1 MPPQKRRRTV
11 AASSSSSAHAT
22 VVLTGGRAEKPAT
35 ISKFRDGRLCDVQL
49 QAADGTTTFSA
60 HALCLSAASGY
71 FDALYAGSDWADA
84 SGAIT
89 MLPEVPAHALEA
101 CLEFIY
107 AGEATIGDA
116 AHLPAVLAAA
126 AYLQIPEM
134 LAAAEATMTSHL
146 GPTTALHTWQIA
158 DRHGF
163 ATLAAAAAAAAAR
176 HFAAV
181 VASEAWVSAPIECV
195 RELLRADRL
204 VVANETQVYDA
215 AVAWLRAQTP
225 PIGAEDAAALLG
237 LVRFPLLSRDFMKE
251 TVRTEPLLK
260 TPAGLEML
268 VDVLQAST
276 FGDTTRRRIG
286 FERIY
291 VFGGCST
298 MECYDPATNTWEVMA
313 PSGGPPSFHHCGA
326 TVYDGKIYV
335 IGGYDSDLIFVTNSA
350 KVNRYDPAT
359 NAWEAMA
366 SMETQRR
373 LPGVAV
379 IDGKIYAAGGY
390 GARSGV
396 GNEDT
401 SFQQTVEQYTP
412 ETNTWKAVAPMAAK
426 RYAPAAAVINGKLY
440 VAGGLG
446 AGAGASAVLNTVE
459 RYDPATNTWD
469 AVASM
474 GTARCRAGS
483 AVLDGK
489 LYVFGGRSRPGG
501 AALDTVERYDPT
513 SGAWEALASMV
524 MKRLDHAGT
533 VIDGK
538 LYAIGGCQGDNDT
551 VERYDPNTNTWEVMA
566 PLTVK
571 RKHPVCGSM

>member
-158 DRHGF
+158 DRHGL

-291 VFGGCST
+291 VYGGCST

-313 PSGGPPSFHHCGA
+313 PSGALPRINQCGA
-326 TVYDGKIYV
+326 AVYDGKIYV
-335 IGGYDSDLIFVTNSA
+335 IGGYGSDSVTSSA

-390 GARSGV
+390 GARSFV
-396 GNEDT
+396 GNEDI
-401 SFQQTVEQYTP
+401 SYQQTVEQYTP

-426 RYAPAAAVINGKLY
+426 RYASAAAVINGKLY
-440 VAGGLG
+440 VAGGVAPDGGYLK
-446 AGAGASAVLNTVE
+446 TVE

-469 AVASM
+469 AVTSM
-474 GTARCRAGS
+474 GIARSRAGS

-489 LYVFGGRSRPGG
+489 LYVFGGRTIPGG
-501 AALDTVERYDPT
+501 AAVDTVERYDPT
-513 SGAWEALASMV
+513 SGAWEAVASMV
-524 MKRLDHAGT
+524 TKRLDHAGT

-538 LYAIGGCQGDNDT
+538 LYAVGGYQGGTCLDA
-551 VERYDPNTNTWEVMA
+551 VERYDPITNTWEVMA

-571 RKHPVCGSM
+571 RRHLVCGSM